1 MSIMFVVLL
10 IHLYTWIKNDT
21 KILNAKKKKK
31 KRSCARKCAE
41 ICYMQLP
48 NRIIILLGCSD
59 ADICGC
65 CHILYIIVT
74 NVYQTKVS
82 RFSQRMMLFFSLVY
96 NYGNVCKNLGS
107 RTMCEVCCGARYCLD
122 PRRMRIDMLH
132 RCLFSALISRWIYA

>member
-1 MSIMFVVLL
+1 MIQRYLMR
-10 IHLYTWIKNDT
+10 
-21 KILNAKKKKK
+21 KKKEKK
-31 KRSCARKCAE
+31 AELRAEMCVE
-41 ICYMQLP
+41 ICHMQLP

-107 RTMCEVCCGARYCLD
+107 HTMCEVCCGARYCLD

-132 RCLFSALISRWIYA
+132 IDVYSVL